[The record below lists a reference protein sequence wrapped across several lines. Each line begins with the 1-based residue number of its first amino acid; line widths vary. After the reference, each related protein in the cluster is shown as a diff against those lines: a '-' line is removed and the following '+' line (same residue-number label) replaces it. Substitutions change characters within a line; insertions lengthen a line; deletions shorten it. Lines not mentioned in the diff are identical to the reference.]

1 MQIGIDLGA
10 TKIESVVLDDQGHE
24 LHRSRENS
32 PSNYLETID
41 SINLIVNK
49 IEKKFNKKINIGVCH
64 PGSSSVETG
73 LLKNAHNSPW
83 LNDKNF
89 NLDISKKLNKNVL
102 CENDA
107 NCFALSEALD
117 GSAQHYNIVFGII
130 LGSGCGGGLI
140 INKKIISGPNNLA
153 GEWGHNFLPFFGNFK
168 DEQININ
175 DKYQKTIENYLSGK
189 GLERLFLK
197 TYNAKLS
204 AKEIFNNA
212 ISKKDKRCAEF
223 IERFKDRLS
232 RSLSL
237 LINIIDPDAIIFGG
251 GVSNEIKFLDEI
263 KKMTEKWLNEKEINT
278 VFLKPKHGDASGVRG
293 AAWLARKLLYS

>member
-10 TKIESVVLDDQGHE
+10 TKIESIVLDDKGEE
-24 LHRSRENS
+24 LYREREES
-32 PSNYLETID
+32 PHNYQETLN

-49 IEKKFNKKINIGVCH
+49 IEKKFNKKLNVGVCH
-64 PGSSSVETG
+64 PGSSSAENG
-73 LLKNAHNSPW
+73 FIKNAHNSPW

-107 NCFALSEALD
+107 NCFALSEAFD

-140 INKKIISGPNNLA
+140 INKKIVLGSNNLT

-197 TYNAKLS
+197 TYNSKFS

-212 ISKKDKRCAEF
+212 INKKDKRCAEF
-223 IERFKDRLS
+223 IEKFKDRLS

-237 LINIIDPDAIIFGG
+237 LINTIDPEVIVFGG

-263 KKMTEKWLNEKEINT
+263 KKMTEKWLNEKKINT
-278 VFLKPKHGDASGVRG
+278 IFLKPKYGDASGVRG
-293 AAWLARKLLYS
+293 AAWLGRKSLY